1 MKLAKAAGID
11 AFALNI
17 GTDSYTEA
25 QLDYAYESAANNG
38 MNVFISFDFN
48 WYTIAQASEV
58 GQLIKTYGGKPAQLK
73 VEDKIFISSFQGDGL
88 DLDAVASASGFAR
101 TSLFFAPNFRPENA
115 GSADALFNW
124 MAWPNNG
131 NNKAPDAGNNLTVAN
146 GDQTYKSALGEKP
159 YMAPVSAWFSTHYG
173 TEVSFSKNWV
183 FPSELLWFQ
192 RWTEILT
199 LAPQYLEIISWN
211 DYGESHYV
219 GPLSSLHLDDG
230 NSKWVN
236 DMSHD
241 GFLGMAKPYIAAFK
255 AGSTS
260 VDSFIQSDQLIYWYR
275 PTLKSASCDSTDTC
289 KDTAATPNPNY
300 FTGKPNGYDTME
312 DSVFVVALLKSS
324 GTVSFTSGS
333 NSQSFDAKAGA
344 NAFQLP
350 MGVGKQ
356 SFSLTRNGQT
366 ILSGDSLKDIS
377 SDCVCGIYNFN
388 AYVGSLP
395 AGASDPLQPDG
406 LKSFAL
412 GLSAT
417 CQATPSLGTAAGDGV
432 GAAALPTS
440 TIAAVPA
447 SASASASSSPTVST
461 IASLS
466 EASQPP
472 SNAPEPATKASTV
485 PTTTAASPPTPTNQP
500 ISSTVATEGSGGT
513 KAITALSQLAPTN
526 CMHAGSV
533 WGGPPGSDPAA
544 YCDGG

>member
-17 GTDSYTEA
+17 GIDSYTGD
-25 QLDYAYESAANNG
+25 QLSYAYQSAANNG
-38 MNVFISFDFN
+38 MHVFISFDFN
-48 WYTIAQASEV
+48 WYTTSQTSEI
-58 GQLIKTYGGKPAQLK
+58 GQLIKTYGGQPAQLK
-73 VEDKIFISSFQGDGL
+73 VDGKIFVSSFQGDGL

-101 TSLFFAPNFRPENA
+101 TSLFFAPNFEPQNA

-131 NNKAPDAGNNLTVAN
+131 NNKAPDANNNLTVSN
-146 GDQTYKSALGEKP
+146 GDQTYTGALGGKP

-173 TEVSFSKNWV
+173 PEVSFSKNWV
-183 FPSELLWFQ
+183 FPSDLLWFQ
-192 RWTEILT
+192 RWTEILS
-199 LAPQYLEIISWN
+199 LAPQFLEIISWN

-219 GPLSSLHLDDG
+219 GPLSSPHVDDG

-236 DMSHD
+236 DMPHD
-241 GFLGMAKPYIAAFK
+241 GFLEMAKPYIAAFK
-255 AGSTS
+255 AGSKT
-260 VDSFIQSDQLIYWYR
+260 VDSYIESDQLIYWYR

-289 KDTAATPNPNY
+289 RNPSPASNPNY

-324 GTVSFTSGS
+324 GSVSVTSGS
-333 NSQSFDAKAGA
+333 NSQTFTANAGP
-344 NAFQLP
+344 NAFQVP

-377 SDCVCGIYNFN
+377 SDCICGIYNFN

-395 AGASDPLQPDG
+395 TGASDTLQADG
-406 LKSFAL
+406 LKSFTL
-412 GLSAT
+412 GLFAT
-417 CQATPSLGTAAGDGV
+417 CQATPSLGAAS
-432 GAAALPTS
+432 GAGTGFEASPTS
-440 TIAAVPA
+440 TIAAISPTTSAMAASSPAA
-447 SASASASSSPTVST
+447 SASATTSKPPQQSYSAPNS
-461 IASLS
+461 
-466 EASQPP
+466 
-472 SNAPEPATKASTV
+472 
-485 PTTTAASPPTPTNQP
+485 PTTTAAATPTTAVRASAPEEHTTSLTAAAVSNG
-500 ISSTVATEGSGGT
+500 GS

-526 CMHAGSV
+526 CMHAGYV
-533 WGGPPGSDPAA
+533 WAGPPGSDHAA